1 MHFSAQLNNTMKTMN
16 FQPWGLGLEILFFLV
31 SVNRLME
38 RLVGVAVFYT
48 INIIIPL
55 YMTNSVIVNKHAA
68 LVQRGLTPPP
78 TPHPATTLPLSM
90 QVVRGTTE
98 GSV

>member
-55 YMTNSVIVNKHAA
+55 YMTNSVIANKHAA
-68 LVQRGLTPPP
+68 TSAKRTNPSSDTPPCNHTAP
-78 TPHPATTLPLSM
+78 EHAS
-90 QVVRGTTE
+90 GE
-98 GSV
+98 GHN

>member
-1 MHFSAQLNNTMKTMN
+1 MN

-68 LVQRGLTPPP
+68 TSAKRTNPSSDAPPCNHTAP
-78 TPHPATTLPLSM
+78 EHAS
-90 QVVRGTTE
+90 GE
-98 GSV
+98 GHN